1 MKKVMWFAATAE
13 SLDQIRYS
21 MSEKK
26 KFRVGEAV
34 VNVCTMIPAVYE
46 HAVAVST
53 RALKE
58 EMTEMAAAAAIKK
71 AMLAAFPADNWQVCR
86 LFRAYGKP
94 ESSFDMI
101 WSVFG

>member
-1 MKKVMWFAATAE
+1 
-13 SLDQIRYS
+13 

-26 KFRVGEAV
+26 KFKVGEAV

-101 WSVFG
+101 WSVTTSQYLLFHPLSLPSSPGLCW